1 MECLPIE
8 IINIILEYQGYHT
21 YRNGKYMN
29 RLYIG
34 YEHKKLLSSIPRI
47 IKNKYGTYEICFWKT
62 IYIDQLDNTPKS
74 MTCPLQPL
82 ISKYFIKSVPTK
94 YICFMIET
102 IVLDSQVLWILNT
115 IKCYDSNSSY
125 DDRDRIQ
132 FILNS

>member
-1 MECLPIE
+1 
-8 IINIILEYQGYHT
+8 
-21 YRNGKYMN
+21 
-29 RLYIG
+29 
-34 YEHKKLLSSIPRI
+34 
-47 IKNKYGTYEICFWKT
+47 
-62 IYIDQLDNTPKS
+62 